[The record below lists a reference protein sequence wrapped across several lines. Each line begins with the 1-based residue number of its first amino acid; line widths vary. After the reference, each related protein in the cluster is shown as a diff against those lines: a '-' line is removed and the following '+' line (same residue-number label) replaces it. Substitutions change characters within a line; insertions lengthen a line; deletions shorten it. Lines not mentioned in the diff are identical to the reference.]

1 MSATDE
7 AVVVLDRPWTDP
19 VHVAAGL
26 GGGDGALVLL
36 SDGGPGGR
44 WSHVAAEPDRV
55 HVGAVEATA
64 PFEALRDPA
73 FGPGTVGLAAYDAG
87 ARAATGPRGEV
98 WPDLMPVS
106 YTHLRAHET

>member
-1 MSATDE
+1 MSGAGET
-7 AVVVLDRPWTDP
+7 VVVLDRPWTDP

-44 WSHVAAEPDRV
+44 WSHVATGPDRV
-55 HVGAVEATA
+55 HAGAVEATA
-64 PFEALRDPA
+64 AFAALRDPA

-87 ARAATGPRGEV
+87 ARPATGPRAPI
-98 WPDLMPVS
+98 WRRS
-106 YTHLRAHET
+106 R

>member
-1 MSATDE
+1 MSATGE

-44 WSHVAAEPDRV
+44 WSH
-55 HVGAVEATA
+55 
-64 PFEALRDPA
+64 
-73 FGPGTVGLAAYDAG
+73 
-87 ARAATGPRGEV
+87 
-98 WPDLMPVS
+98 
-106 YTHLRAHET
+106 